1 MPMIKSLRIHVFFH
15 ILVAAIAIVYA
26 SRLIGQYMLTE
37 QLTERLKQEMALT
50 VFRCAND
57 LEDHSRYT
65 LCAASLDRGSITAS
79 VSDYHGLCPPSLAR
93 AGSETIEI
101 CRQFRTDTAY
111 WTEAEVDS
119 KQRVFLG
126 EKVIGSERWYAARLS
141 DNAEAAMV
149 LLKRS
154 DILNFYQQIWG
165 LRDRNLVYVTPFV
178 LLTLILLAL
187 HVTAAVMRPI
197 KQMQASMSSLDPDNI
212 GQSVLQPARF
222 VEFKRFIAIYDEL
235 RARLSASFDRTRRF
249 AGNAAHQLRTP
260 LTILRGN
267 AEQLIQEMPDG
278 SPSQIR
284 ARVMSDEIDR
294 LNDTVEKLLLLSQ
307 ADSGRLIPQLEA
319 VDLSQTL
326 SELIEGWDSFDSG
339 LQIRALIEPGI
350 HWRCDKTLL
359 YQLLQNLY
367 DNAVKYNTPSGWVE
381 LALRRQANQF
391 TLTVANP
398 TAGLSD
404 DLLNNAFER
413 FYRGKLPGGQSVGGH
428 GLGLSICLEI
438 ARVHQAV
445 LSVRSGSGN
454 VFVASMTGSLDPVL
468 SRS

>member
-1 MPMIKSLRIHVFFH
+1 MIKSLRIHVFFH

-197 KQMQASMSSLDPDNI
+197 KP
-212 GQSVLQPARF
+212 P
-222 VEFKRFIAIYDEL
+222 
-235 RARLSASFDRTRRF
+235 
-249 AGNAAHQLRTP
+249 
-260 LTILRGN
+260 
-267 AEQLIQEMPDG
+267 
-278 SPSQIR
+278 
-284 ARVMSDEIDR
+284 
-294 LNDTVEKLLLLSQ
+294 
-307 ADSGRLIPQLEA
+307 
-319 VDLSQTL
+319 
-326 SELIEGWDSFDSG
+326 
-339 LQIRALIEPGI
+339 
-350 HWRCDKTLL
+350 
-359 YQLLQNLY
+359 
-367 DNAVKYNTPSGWVE
+367 
-381 LALRRQANQF
+381 
-391 TLTVANP
+391 
-398 TAGLSD
+398 
-404 DLLNNAFER
+404 
-413 FYRGKLPGGQSVGGH
+413 
-428 GLGLSICLEI
+428 
-438 ARVHQAV
+438 
-445 LSVRSGSGN
+445 
-454 VFVASMTGSLDPVL
+454 
-468 SRS
+468 

>member
-1 MPMIKSLRIHVFFH
+1 M
-15 ILVAAIAIVYA
+15 
-26 SRLIGQYMLTE
+26 
-37 QLTERLKQEMALT
+37 
-50 VFRCAND
+50 
-57 LEDHSRYT
+57 
-65 LCAASLDRGSITAS
+65 
-79 VSDYHGLCPPSLAR
+79 SDYHGLCPPSLAR

-235 RARLSASFDRTRRF
+235 RASRVT
-249 AGNAAHQLRTP
+249 LR
-260 LTILRGN
+260 I
-267 AEQLIQEMPDG
+267 
-278 SPSQIR
+278 S
-284 ARVMSDEIDR
+284 
-294 LNDTVEKLLLLSQ
+294 
-307 ADSGRLIPQLEA
+307 
-319 VDLSQTL
+319 
-326 SELIEGWDSFDSG
+326 
-339 LQIRALIEPGI
+339 
-350 HWRCDKTLL
+350 
-359 YQLLQNLY
+359 
-367 DNAVKYNTPSGWVE
+367 
-381 LALRRQANQF
+381 
-391 TLTVANP
+391 
-398 TAGLSD
+398 
-404 DLLNNAFER
+404 
-413 FYRGKLPGGQSVGGH
+413 
-428 GLGLSICLEI
+428 
-438 ARVHQAV
+438 
-445 LSVRSGSGN
+445 
-454 VFVASMTGSLDPVL
+454 
-468 SRS
+468 

>member
-1 MPMIKSLRIHVFFH
+1 MSKSLRLHVFFH
-15 ILVAAIAIVYA
+15 ILIAAIAIVFA
-26 SRLIGQYMLTE
+26 NRLIGQYMLSE
-37 QLTERLKQEMALT
+37 QLTERLKREMALA

-65 LCAASLDRGSITAS
+65 LCASSLDRGSLTAS
-79 VSDYHGLCPPSLAR
+79 MADYHGLCPPSLAT
-93 AGSETIEI
+93 AGPEIIDI

-111 WTEAEVDS
+111 WTEVEVES
-119 KQRVFLG
+119 KQGAFLS
-126 EKVIGSERWYAARLS
+126 EKMIGSERWYAARSSYDS
-141 DNAEAAMV
+141 DAAMIV
-149 LLKRS
+149 MKRS
-154 DILNFYQQIWG
+154 DILGFYQQIWS
-165 LRDRNLVYVTPFV
+165 LRDRNLVYVAPFV
-178 LLTLILLAL
+178 LLTLILVAL
-187 HVTAAVMRPI
+187 HVTAVVMRPI

-212 GQSVLQPARF
+212 GKSALQPARF
-222 VEFKRFIAIYDEL
+222 VEFKPFIAIFDEL
-235 RARLSASFDRTRRF
+235 RTRLSSSFDRTRRF

-267 AEQLIQEMPDG
+267 AEQLIQDMPDG

-284 ARVMSDEIDR
+284 ARIMSDEIDR

-307 ADSGRLIPQLEA
+307 ADSGSLTPQLEA

-326 SELIEGWDSFDSG
+326 SELIEGWDSFNSG
-339 LQIRALIEPGI
+339 LQIQAFIEPGI
-350 HWRCDKTLL
+350 HWRCDKVLL
-359 YQLLQNLY
+359 YQLLLNLY
-367 DNAVKYNTPSGWVE
+367 DNAVKYNTPAGWVE
-381 LALRRQANQF
+381 VALSRQANQF
-391 TLTVANP
+391 RLTVTNP

-413 FYRGKLPGGQSVGGH
+413 FYRGKLPGGRPVGGH

-454 VFVASMTGSLDPVL
+454 VFVASLAGPLDPVL
-468 SRS
+468 SPS